1 MVENILA
8 ASASVLGMTSPVAL
22 AVQGLYGVGAAVT
35 GAGSA
40 VLAGGVALNKFL
52 NDHIQSLKDS
62 DNATIS
68 RTGCVFEMTKFGF
81 GVGWVTGVAIIA
93 TGQLILGNGFLSTA
107 ATLVTAPVNPIAMT
121 CAAIGA
127 VYYGWNALSEEE
139 KNEILEKLSKGLE
152 IGTAFITSIIEFVL
166 DACKKVFSAENL
178 EELKKFVGKCAAVFG
193 KTLSSITHK
202 ITDVV
207 ADAYYF
213 IKQKSGDAY
222 DATVEIAG
230 GAYDRVAESAESVTK
245 AIKGKLS
252 SDKTEVYD
260 EPEKSRPT
268 KKTASSASKKTAAK
282 KPAAKAKSSAAAKK
296 PKNLVGSD

>member
-1 MVENILA
+1 MVAN
-8 ASASVLGMTSPVAL
+8 VMLGMMSPVAL
-22 AVQGLYGVGAAVT
+22 AVQGLYGVGTTVA
-35 GAGSA
+35 GAGTA
-40 VLAGGVALNKFL
+40 VVAGGAALNTFL
-52 NDHIQSLKDS
+52 NDHIQSMKGS
-62 DNATIS
+62 ENATVS
-68 RTGCVFEMTKFGF
+68 RTGRVFEMTKFGF
-81 GVGWVTGVAIIA
+81 GIGWITGVAIIA
-93 TGQLILGNGFLSTA
+93 AGQLILGNGFLSTTA
-107 ATLVTAPVNPIAMT
+107 ALITAPVNPIAMT

-127 VYYGWNALSEEE
+127 VYYGWNVLSEEE
-139 KNEILEKLSKGLE
+139 KTEILEKLSKGLE

-166 DACKKVFSAENL
+166 NACKKVFSAENL

-245 AIKGKLS
+245 VIKGKLS
-252 SDKTEVYD
+252 SDKAEAHV
-260 EPEKSRPT
+260 EPEKSQPT
-268 KKTASSASKKTAAK
+268 KKEASPTAKRPAGKKPAAK
-282 KPAAKAKSSAAAKK
+282 KPAAKAKASTAVKK
-296 PKNLVGSD
+296 PKKS